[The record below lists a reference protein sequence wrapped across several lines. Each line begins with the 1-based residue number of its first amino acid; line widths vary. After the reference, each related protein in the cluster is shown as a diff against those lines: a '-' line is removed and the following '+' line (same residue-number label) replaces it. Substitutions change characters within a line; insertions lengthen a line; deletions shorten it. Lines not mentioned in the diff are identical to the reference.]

1 MTYDLISTL
10 TIKSIIMSKLN
21 IYETS
26 WTDLVFENRNKEY
39 GAYHLRQ
46 ENTKTSFYALFMG
59 VLLLTAAISIPMV
72 YNYLNP
78 DHRIP
83 LLVPDLPP
91 IVVVDIEPYVLPETK
106 IEEVVIPEIKRTAPD
121 NIKTNLQLINPEIVH
136 AEAATPKDIASNI
149 EIKNNPGDSTP
160 GAVSTGSGTTPSSG
174 PTITSNPGI
183 TDTAILSS
191 NMVDKMPEFP
201 GGIKKFYT
209 YVGNN
214 FEKPEVES
222 ESAIRVIV
230 SFVIE
235 KDGSMT
241 DIRVLKDPGYGL
253 GTEAI
258 RVLKSLKTKWSPGMY
273 EGKTVRTS
281 YNLPITIQPN

>member
-1 MTYDLISTL
+1 
-10 TIKSIIMSKLN
+10 MSKLN
-21 IYETS
+21 LYETS

-46 ENTKTSFYALFMG
+46 ENTKTSLFALFMG
-59 VLLLTAAISIPMV
+59 VLLLTAAICIPMV

-83 LLVPDLPP
+83 SLVPDLPP
-91 IVVVDIEPYVLPETK
+91 VVVVDIEPYVLPETK
-106 IEEVVIPEIKRTAPD
+106 AEEAVIPKIKEPVTA
-121 NIKTNLQLINPEIVH
+121 NINTNTQLINPQIVH
-136 AEAATPKDIASNI
+136 AEAATPKDIATND
-149 EIKNNPGDSTP
+149 ELKTNPSDNSS
-160 GAVSTGSGTTPSSG
+160 GAASTGVGTTPSTGTAVASTSAV
-174 PTITSNPGI
+174 PDTTIHNSN
-183 TDTAILSS
+183 A
-191 NMVDKMPEFP
+191 VDKMPEFP

-214 FEKPEVES
+214 FEKPELES
-222 ESAIRVIV
+222 ENAIRVSV

-241 DIRVLKDPGYGL
+241 DIKVLKDPGYGL
-253 GTEAI
+253 GAEAI
-258 RVLKSLKTKWSPGMY
+258 RVLKSLKTKWSPGMF
-273 EGKTVRTS
+273 EGKAVRTS